1 MSSGSQHSIFHYLA
15 DTLFPAKATF
25 ADYKSKHLIISVKT
39 VSLPGGEGGGGGGR
53 SHTAPP
59 FLKPCSRF
67 VLEQVINKYMIHF
80 CKLQVYQLSS
90 IAQYVAFLEDI
101 YVIAFINSIQKRNDR

>member
-1 MSSGSQHSIFHYLA
+1 
-15 DTLFPAKATF
+15 
-25 ADYKSKHLIISVKT
+25 
-39 VSLPGGEGGGGGGR
+39 
-53 SHTAPP
+53 
-59 FLKPCSRF
+59 
-67 VLEQVINKYMIHF
+67 MIHF